1 MTLENQIKTFRWISI
16 LEGTSFLLLLF
27 LAMPLKYFFD
37 YPQMVQVVGM
47 AHGILFIAYLL
58 GAFLMYK
65 PLNWRLNT
73 LLIVIACSVVPFGPF
88 YIENKYL

>member
-1 MTLENQIKTFRWISI
+1 MTLENKIKTFRWISI

-47 AHGILFIAYLL
+47 AHGILFIAYVL

-65 PLNWRLNT
+65 PLNWRPNT
-73 LLIVIACSVVPFGPF
+73 LLIVTACSVVPFGPF